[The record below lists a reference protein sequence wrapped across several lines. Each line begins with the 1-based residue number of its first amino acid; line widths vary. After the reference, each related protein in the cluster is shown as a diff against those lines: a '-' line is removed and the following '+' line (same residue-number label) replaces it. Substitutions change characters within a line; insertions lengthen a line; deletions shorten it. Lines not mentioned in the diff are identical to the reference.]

1 MSSPCNDK
9 ETSDTSPSLKML
21 KLKYDPVHGYDY
33 SYGFDRP
40 YIPDYR
46 IHRPYDFYFDWPWR
60 YRLWLPNRPFR
71 RFLNK
76 ELRLRELIYTL

>member
-1 MSSPCNDK
+1 
-9 ETSDTSPSLKML
+9 ML

-33 SYGFDRP
+33 AYGVDRP

-46 IHRPYDFYFDWPWR
+46 VHRPYDFYFDWPWR
-60 YRLWLPNRPFR
+60 YRVWLPNRPFR

-76 ELRLRELIYTL
+76 ELRLRELVYSTI